1 MTTALNSYATKVF
14 AEHPISL
21 WALDENVDYIHYIN
35 SVNQD
40 LNEWTIV
47 GASVVDATDGI
58 SFSEVPNPAPFPD
71 IFVNGVITS
80 ASSISFT
87 SSLSLG
93 ESDFDLNL
101 KSVAVGAFFV
111 TYDQSI
117 DLTIGYRY
125 QHPDDTLGVYRTVST
140 TKTVPA
146 SRDWAFVSD
155 TFNLPASFSD
165 LDFII
170 TTTQPTAGYEFAI
183 NGINIGQWAEEF
195 HVTSLGVT
203 PTSLPVNINLTSSA
217 VEANPYGLDGASA
230 YYLASSTN
238 LYAKNAGMPLV
249 YGAFNS
255 TVLYENP
262 TAEPSLIIPG
272 FGFMN
277 ESGQYQSFTCEF
289 WLKARVHSFAHKRIF
304 GPINSTDGLY
314 VEGPFLKLMIGDNI
328 GSHFVGE
335 WERPMLIN
343 IRLSATKTSLVV
355 NGEEVVT
362 LDLVPDD
369 ITYPA
374 KYDESDNDQ
383 DWLGFYSYEEVPLIH
398 IDAVGMYPYE
408 VPTIVSKRRWVYGQG
423 VEVKNNLEGASSSTT
438 LTFDNSFAKYAK
450 TYTYPKL
457 GRWANGFIDNLVPNS
472 EEIDLPGYELP
483 DVVFDN
489 KTITEWYTDLEASQD
504 VELFGSH
511 HVSLRP
517 DSGWNSTEGY
527 IRFPS
532 LNILLEETRALYG
545 AFLVRTLPSTQEILM
560 DLVNETTGNRFTVYM
575 ENDTVSYVLRI
586 KQIDGT
592 FSDTTLFSASDHIPD
607 VIFNVGFHIQRVI
620 DYYGGSVA
628 TFFGAKQKIKVFVGG
643 NSDFDKT
650 FSGKIFN
657 VSFSTK
663 KNLAKIQ
670 DEFLI
675 KGFPTNF
682 AAEYEEVIIYDG
694 DTPSEVTWDED
705 IDGAA
710 PDPELEDIIDALG
723 PGPLVA
729 TDVFSHVGSYSLVAR
744 EDLDQFILDIAVD
757 AYWED
762 YLPLSYFAK
771 YVTALD
777 GTQYLDLDFIQF
789 NIDYPHLDIFTANN
803 YDYSTSHFRTYI
815 TFQYISNGANASIN
829 NYTAIDLPANGVIR
843 PGTGW
848 ATEKYEIIDDSIIY
862 PPNDVDF
869 SRLSINVHMEF
880 NIPGI
885 RYNPFKIRSLRLA
898 SRALSHSKNNIG
910 NKFGVEIYPY
920 KDGESYTDY
929 KFVEPFSL
937 YKNSVPYF
945 YSAGNDGLRFRRDFT
960 IADNAGFEIPINKT
974 QADFFKLGA
983 LQIVAHVHDETF
995 KDAPIQLFEIESS
1008 TRTLKFYLKQYPD
1021 NPQRGYIYA
1030 IDSVTNS
1037 LTTGITYAVDG
1048 KITNRPTIN
1057 PETWFVLG
1065 ISLDTALNFN
1075 DYVGALRITSPILFN
1090 NISGHQI
1097 SEQDELARSAFRKW
1111 YSVNIVD
1118 EVQQIWDDWDEYTWL
1133 QVLYISQVNPTAP
1146 DIEKIYRQFTGTDKL
1161 VVETGNT
1168 LTFDN
1173 YRYAALQNIRWS
1185 RQTITS
1191 A

>member
-14 AEHPISL
+14 AEHPIAL
-21 WALDENVDYIHYIN
+21 WSLDENVDYIKYI
-35 SVNQD
+35 SSANQD

-47 GASVVDATDGI
+47 GATVADPFSDGGFEDPATPP
-58 SFSEVPNPAPFPD
+58 FSD
-71 IFVNGVITS
+71 IFVNGVTTS
-80 ASSISFT
+80 AANISFT

-93 ESDFDLNL
+93 ESDFDLTL

-111 TYDQSI
+111 TYDHSI
-117 DLTIGYRY
+117 DVTIGYRY
-125 QHPDDTLGVYRTVST
+125 QHPDDSLGVYRLVTT
-140 TKTVPA
+140 TKTIPA

-155 TFNLPASFSD
+155 TFNLPENFSD
-165 LDFII
+165 LDFVISI
-170 TTTQPTAGYEFAI
+170 TQPTAGYKFVI

-195 HVTSLGVT
+195 HFTSLGVT
-203 PTSLPVNINLTSSA
+203 PTALPLDINLTSSA

-230 YYLASSTN
+230 YYLTNDTN

-255 TVLYENP
+255 TVLYPNP
-262 TAEPSLIIPG
+262 ANEPSLIIPG

-277 ESGQYQSFTCEF
+277 DSGKYQSFTCEF
-289 WLKARVHSFAHKRIF
+289 WLKARVHSFNHKRIF

-314 VEGPFLKLMIGDNI
+314 VEGPFLKLMIGDTV
-328 GSHFVGE
+328 GTHFIGE

-343 IRLSATKTSLVV
+343 IRLSSTKASLVV
-355 NGEEVVT
+355 NGEEVIVI
-362 LDLVPDD
+362 DLIPDD
-369 ITYPA
+369 VTYPD
-374 KYDESDNDQ
+374 KYDESSNDQ

-398 IDAVGMYPYE
+398 IDAIGIYPYE

-423 VEVKNNLEGASSSTT
+423 VEVKNDLEGASSSTT

-457 GRWANGFIDNLVPNS
+457 GRWSNGFIDNLIPNS
-472 EEIDLPGYELP
+472 EEIILPDYELP

-489 KTITEWYTDLEASQD
+489 KTNAEWYTDLEAAQD
-504 VELFGSH
+504 LDVLGGYH
-511 HVSLRP
+511 ISLRP

-545 AFLVRTLPSTQEILM
+545 SFLVRSLPTSQEILM
-560 DLVNETTGNRFTVYM
+560 DLVNETTGNRLTVYM
-575 ENDTVSYVLRI
+575 ENDIVSYVLRL
-586 KQIDGT
+586 KQTDGT
-592 FSDTTLFSASDHIPD
+592 FANTTLFSASDHIQD
-607 VIFNVGFHIQRVI
+607 VIFNVGFHIQRVV
-620 DYYGGSVA
+620 DYYGGAVA
-628 TFFGAKQKIKVFVGG
+628 SFFGAKQKIKVFIGG

-650 FSGKIFN
+650 FSGDIFN
-657 VSFSTK
+657 VSFSTR
-663 KNLAKIQ
+663 KNLAKIES
-670 DEFLI
+670 EFLI

-682 AAEYEEVIIYDG
+682 AEEYEEVIIYDG

-705 IDGAA
+705 VDAA
-710 PDPELEDIIDALG
+710 SPDPELADIVDALG
-723 PGPLVA
+723 PNPLVA
-729 TDVFSHVGSYSLVAR
+729 TDVFTHTGSYSLVTR
-744 EDLDQFILDIAVD
+744 KDLDQFILDIAVD
-757 AYWED
+757 SYWED

-771 YVTALD
+771 YVKALD
-777 GTQYLDLDFIQF
+777 GTSYLDLDFIQF
-789 NIDYPHLDIFTANN
+789 NIDYPHLDIFTDSI
-803 YDYSTSHFRTYI
+803 YDYSASHFRTYV
-815 TFQYISNGANASIN
+815 TFQYISEGANANIS
-829 NYTAIDLPANGVIR
+829 NYTAVSLPTNGIIR
-843 PGTGW
+843 PTANW
-848 ATEKYEIIDDSIIY
+848 ATEKYEIIDDSVIY

-869 SRLSINVHMEF
+869 SLLSLNVHMEF
-880 NIPGI
+880 DIPGI
-885 RYNPFKIRSLRLA
+885 RYNPFKVRSLRLA
-898 SRALSHSKNNIG
+898 SRALSHSKNNVG

-920 KDGESYTDY
+920 KKGKEYTDY
-929 KFVEPFSL
+929 KFVEPFTL

-945 YSAGNDGLRFRRDFT
+945 YSAGNDGLRFRRDFV
-960 IADNAGFEIPINKT
+960 IAENAGFEIPINKT

-983 LQIVAHVHDETF
+983 LQMALHVHEEEF
-995 KDAPIQLFEIESS
+995 PDAPMQLFEIEDSA
-1008 TRTLKFYLKQYPD
+1008 RKLKFYLRQYPD

-1030 IDSVTNS
+1030 IDSTTNA
-1037 LTTGITYAVDG
+1037 LAPGITYAIDG

-1057 PETWFVLG
+1057 PETWFILG

-1075 DYVGALRITSPILFN
+1075 DYVGALRITSPMLFN

-1118 EVQQIWDDWDEYTWL
+1118 EIQQIWNDWDEYTWL

-1161 VVETGNT
+1161 VVETGKT
-1168 LTFDN
+1168 LTFNN

-1185 RQTITS
+1185 KQTLTS